1 MTYDAHRKEGEHSRE
16 YQTVTDH
23 LTGTAAMHP
32 PKKSRLSRSARGLKC
47 VQEQV
52 LVVVA
57 LVAPLTGREG

>member
-32 PKKSRLSRSARGLKC
+32 PKSRAFRGRRGLKC

>member
-23 LTGTAAMHP
+23 LTGTAAMP
-32 PKKSRLSRSARGLKC
+32 AKESRLSRSARGLKC